1 MTNIPNRDPIAP
13 VPLRDA
19 RIDWA
24 GGRVIG
30 FSVPDREGDTFE
42 VVQLHL
48 DGQCLV
54 SAVANRS
61 VFDLARD
68 LAGLELPAR
77 EHSAFELRIPAR
89 GLHAGMNSDS
99 VVHLEIRTAQGELIF
114 DHYLAGL
121 RDLLRLTDAPP
132 TDLLYDV
139 RFRTLADG
147 SLHGTVVDRHRTGLR
162 PELFATLNGHAPE
175 PLAIYESS
183 ADGTVHHFSV
193 PLRVDRLVDGAN
205 ILRVSAMDGQPLAA
219 YPISAGAT
227 QAAESERRLIAV
239 EAELAFLKKMVLS
252 QNLDALPARLTLLK
266 GEIIGIC
273 SEMMTLQRVNL
284 EREVFGVRHDAG
296 HVHRQPGG
304 AASATAAPAAAP
316 GAAAG
321 VTVTATEK
329 AASSSRRARA
339 S

>member
-1 MTNIPNRDPIAP
+1 MTNTLNRDPIAP

-77 EHSAFELRIPAR
+77 EQSAFELRIPAR
-89 GLHAGMNSDS
+89 GLHAGMTSDS
-99 VVHLEIRTAQGELIF
+99 VVHLEIKTAQGELIF
-114 DHYLAGL
+114 DYYLAGL

-147 SLHGTVVDRHRTGLR
+147 SVHGTVVDRHRTGLR

-175 PLAIYESS
+175 PLAVYETSG
-183 ADGTVHHFSV
+183 DGTVHHFSV
-193 PLRVDRLVDGAN
+193 PLRADRLVDGAN

-219 YPISAGAT
+219 YPISVGAT
-227 QAAESERRLIAV
+227 QASEAERRLIAV

-304 AASATAAPAAAP
+304 IGTAPD
-316 GAAAG
+316 GAAADG
-321 VTVTATEK
+321 AADVTVTATAK
-329 AASSSRRARA
+329 AATSSRRARA

>member
-1 MTNIPNRDPIAP
+1 MKTPSATPLASP
-13 VPLRDA
+13 VPMRDA
-19 RIDWA
+19 RIDWTN
-24 GGRVIG
+24 GRVIG
-30 FSVPDREGDTFE
+30 FSVPDGTSDTFE

-48 DGQCLV
+48 DGQCVL
-54 SAVANRS
+54 SSVANRS
-61 VFDLARD
+61 VFELSRD

-89 GLHAGMNSDS
+89 GLNSGMTSDS
-99 VVHLEIRTAQGELIF
+99 VVHLEVKTATGEVIF
-114 DHYLAGL
+114 DYYLAGL
-121 RDLLRLTDAPP
+121 RDLLRLTDVPP

-139 RFRTLADG
+139 RFRSLSDG
-147 SLHGTVVDRHRTGLR
+147 ALYGTVVDRHRTGLR
-162 PELFATLNGHAPE
+162 PSLFVTLNHHQPE

-205 ILRVSAMDGQPLAA
+205 VLRISAVDGQPLAA
-219 YPISAGAT
+219 YPISLGAR
-227 QAAESERRLIAV
+227 QEADAERRLTAM

-284 EREVFGVRHDAG
+284 EREVFGVRSDTD
-296 HVHRQPGG
+296 HVHRVPGAGNGTPADAG
-304 AASATAAPAAAP
+304 AASKTA
-316 GAAAG
+316 GG
-321 VTVTATEK
+321 TRK
-329 AASSSRRARA
+329 ARA
-339 S
+339 SSN